1 VIVSAEV
8 ARLLDPICRAE
19 LARMHAEDPGCR
31 RLLDHLAAAGPASAE
46 DLPRELRMKRQ
57 EVKALRYPM
66 ERCGAIVSRSLHV
79 TAGEDH
85 PHVSHIARWDQVY
98 PDGADRDPRQA
109 LKDLVA
115 AGLHAAVIAPERE
128 LRRWFSWLWYWSD
141 SLVDDLVREG
151 RARRVNGHVTA
162 PPRRD

>member
-1 VIVSAEV
+1 
-8 ARLLDPICRAE
+8 
-19 LARMHAEDPGCR
+19 
-31 RLLDHLAAAGPASAE
+31 
-46 DLPRELRMKRQ
+46 
-57 EVKALRYPM
+57 VKALRYPM